1 MFVIN
6 NDIINKDWVR
16 NHYDER
22 IKYNISNKHLF
33 YQIWNFREIIVSNIA
48 NLNIL
53 LLVFYKQNFVK
64 IVDICNIN
72 ALFSWIKWTL
82 IEQINDTFFSK
93 QEIL

>member
-53 LLVFYKQNFVK
+53 NQLLVFCKQNFVK
-64 IVDICNIN
+64 NCWY
-72 ALFSWIKWTL
+72 L
-82 IEQINDTFFSK
+82 
-93 QEIL
+93 